1 MILGTLKISI
11 LIKLSLQELWDSQN
25 RKEAAQYLKKLYFWV
40 THSRLTPI
48 TEAANTVKK
57 HWDGTLNYFDS
68 KITNGLLE
76 GINNIVQLQKRNAR
90 GLKTYNILLTL
101 SV

>member
-68 KITNGLLE
+68 KITNGLLRTE
-76 GINNIVQLQKRNAR
+76 TKGIPRKGA
-90 GLKTYNILLTL
+90 GKKFK
-101 SV
+101 SACDE